1 MNAELTGLSPL
12 LSESSA
18 TSYLNSLNAAQL
30 KAVQHSPQTPLQIL
44 AGPGSGKTKAS
55 DICSA
60 FLRFR
65 SLSIL
70 NILQVLT
77 SRIAHLIL
85 HHHLP
90 ASSICAVTF
99 TNKAAN
105 EMKVRLTKVIGKEK
119 TSEVRMG
126 TFHALCA
133 LFLRKYARSI
143 RLDGNFTICDA
154 EESKKIVAPLLKK
167 YKDDLAAKDISLKEG
182 TVLALISKA
191 KARGLSSKDFLRE
204 VQARNHGPKDS
215 NGLLTSSTTVNDI
228 DFVVAEIYDAY
239 EKTLRKN
246 NSLDFD
252 DLLLFG
258 VKLFTTNLDSVKWCQ
273 HVLVDEFQDTNVTQ
287 YDLMKAIAYARCVTV
302 VGDPDQSIYG
312 WRSAEVGNLARMRK
326 DFSSTEQIFLEE
338 NYRST
343 ASILRASLAI
353 VAEDKTRI
361 QKSLHTSHPVGLIPV
376 LRSSSS
382 EQMEAAFFAGEIKR
396 IVAHMGGV
404 LNWGDFVILLRFN
417 ALSRTIE
424 SALQKEGIP
433 SRILGGHKF
442 FERVEIKDLLAYLQ
456 LVDNPQFVPAFV
468 RAINTP
474 ARGMGE
480 KSVAELLAR
489 ADASNLTLVDLAEK
503 IHSGTTSD
511 IKPAVKRKIAP
522 FVSSIRILK
531 QMASENAR
539 PSDLIRRLVELISYE
554 DHLRK
559 TQPDWESR
567 WENVQELITF
577 ASDVQSD
584 WQDGLAVAATED
596 AQTSRDTPLRLFLQ
610 ASMLS
615 SEGDQQSK
623 EGENEKVTIS
633 TCHAAKGLEWPVVMV
648 PAVEQGTF
656 PFYRTDDV
664 EEERR
669 LLYVACTRAQSLL
682 YLSYA
687 TQRKVSGETKTRD
700 LSPFVSSVIR
710 RIPSLFVESSSM
722 LSDLDRKVICQV
734 LNRPQPNSAQ
744 VTQHI
749 AEYNKSARSRF
760 PEYPTHNN
768 NATVLNAQSYI
779 APSTDYN
786 IDTPPFVNF
795 TSAGSSNLHPTPV
808 PSHMSYR
815 GSSLSSSIAASQ
827 KPIYNASSAFPPS
840 SARSVLPN
848 LLPHR
853 TSLLRGNQ
861 YTLKPA
867 ITPEA
872 LEEAAPAI
880 PIFPVA
886 PASSEAQAVV
896 RPLRSSSNTTTPPN
910 GLEPTTGF
918 KRRLGMGRLTTGY
931 ANKKFK
937 PPT

>member
-1 MNAELTGLSPL
+1 MNAELTGSSPL

-18 TSYLNSLNAAQL
+18 TSYLNFLNAAQL

-44 AGPGSGKTKAS
+44 AGPGSGKTK
-55 DICSA
+55 
-60 FLRFR
+60 
-65 SLSIL
+65 
-70 NILQVLT
+70 VLT
-77 SRIAHLIL
+77 SRIANLIL

-154 EESKKIVAPLLKK
+154 EESKKIVTPLLKK

-182 TVLALISKA
+182 TVLALISRA

-204 VQARNHGPKDS
+204 VQAKNHGPKDS

-273 HVLVDEFQDTNVTQ
+273 HVQDTNVTQ

-433 SRILGGHKF
+433 SRVLGGHKF

-511 IKPAVKRKIAP
+511 IKPAVKRKIGP

-584 WQDGLAVAATED
+584 WQDGLAVATSED

-648 PAVEQGTF
+648 PAVEEGTF

-710 RIPSLFVESSSM
+710 RIPVIGNFFTVSLAHSIVSSHYSWKT
-722 LSDLDRKVICQV
+722 R
-734 LNRPQPNSAQ
+734 
-744 VTQHI
+744 
-749 AEYNKSARSRF
+749 
-760 PEYPTHNN
+760 
-768 NATVLNAQSYI
+768 QSYLTRI
-779 APSTDYN
+779 GKS
-786 IDTPPFVNF
+786 FV
-795 TSAGSSNLHPTPV
+795 
-808 PSHMSYR
+808 
-815 GSSLSSSIAASQ
+815 
-827 KPIYNASSAFPPS
+827 
-840 SARSVLPN
+840 
-848 LLPHR
+848 
-853 TSLLRGNQ
+853 
-861 YTLKPA
+861 
-867 ITPEA
+867 
-872 LEEAAPAI
+872 
-880 PIFPVA
+880 
-886 PASSEAQAVV
+886 
-896 RPLRSSSNTTTPPN
+896 
-910 GLEPTTGF
+910 
-918 KRRLGMGRLTTGY
+918 
-931 ANKKFK
+931 KF
-937 PPT
+937 

>member
-1 MNAELTGLSPL
+1 MYAEMTGSFLI
-12 LSESSA
+12 SA
-18 TSYLNSLNAAQL
+18 CNPTISFGYLDSLNAAQL
-30 KAVQHSPQTPLQIL
+30 KAVRHSPQTPLQIL
-44 AGPGSGKTKAS
+44 AGPGSGKTK
-55 DICSA
+55 
-60 FLRFR
+60 
-65 SLSIL
+65 
-70 NILQVLT
+70 VLT

-85 HHHLP
+85 HHRLP

-105 EMKVRLTKVIGKEK
+105 EMKERLTKVIGKEK
-119 TSEVRMG
+119 TAEVRMG

-143 RLDGNFTICDA
+143 GLDGNFTICDA

-167 YKDDLAAKDISLKEG
+167 YKDDLAAKDITLKEG

-191 KARGLSSKDFLRE
+191 KAKGLSASDFLHE
-204 VQARNHGPKDS
+204 VQTRSHGTRDS
-215 NGLLTSSTTVNDI
+215 NGLFTSSTTVNDI
-228 DFVVAEIYDAY
+228 DLVVAEIYDNY

-246 NSLDFD
+246 NGLDFD

-258 VKLFTTNLDSVKWCQ
+258 VKLFVVNPDAVKWCQ

-287 YDLMKAIAYARCVTV
+287 YDLMRAIAHARCVTV

-312 WRSAEVGNLARMRK
+312 WRSAEVGNLARMQK
-326 DFSSTEQIFLEE
+326 DFATTKQIFLEE
-338 NYRST
+338 NFRST
-343 ASILRASLAI
+343 ASILKTSLAI
-353 VAEDKTRI
+353 VAQDKTRI
-361 QKSLHTSHPVGLIPV
+361 QKSLHTSHPVGPIPV
-376 LRSSSS
+376 LRSFLS
-382 EQMEAAFFAGEIKR
+382 EQMEASFLAGEIKR

-404 LNWGDFVILLRFN
+404 LHWGDFVVLLRFN

-433 SRILGGHKF
+433 SRVLGGHKF
-442 FERVEIKDLLAYLQ
+442 FERLEIKDLLAYLQ
-456 LVDNPQFVPAFV
+456 MVDNPQFVPAFM

-480 KSVAELLAR
+480 KSVSELLAR
-489 ADASNLTLVDLAEK
+489 ADASKLSLVDLVER
-503 IHSGTTSD
+503 IHNGTTPD
-511 IKPAVKRKIAP
+511 IKPAVKRKIGT
-522 FVSSIRILK
+522 FVSAIRVLK
-531 QMASENAR
+531 TMAAENAQ
-539 PSDLIRRLVELISYE
+539 PSDLIRRLVELIDYE

-584 WQDGLAVAATED
+584 LQDSIAIESSDTE
-596 AQTSRDTPLRLFLQ
+596 TPRDTPLRLFLQ

-615 SEGDQQSK
+615 SEGDQQNK
-623 EGENEKVTIS
+623 EGDNEKVTIS

-687 TQRKVSGETKTRD
+687 TQRKVAGETKTRD
-700 LSPFVSSVIR
+700 LSPFVSSVVR
-710 RIPSLFVESSSM
+710 QNPPLFADSPSM
-722 LSDLDRKVICQV
+722 LLDLDRKVICQV
-734 LNRPQPNSAQ
+734 LKRSQPDPVQ
-744 VTQHI
+744 VTKHV
-749 AEYNKSARSRF
+749 AEYNKASRNRF
-760 PEYPTHNN
+760 SERGTYGDD
-768 NATVLNAQSYI
+768 TVLNAQIPQNTS
-779 APSTDYN
+779 
-786 IDTPPFVNF
+786 FMNF
-795 TSAGSSNLHPTPV
+795 TLARSPDTHV
-808 PSHMSYR
+808 PMSMPYR
-815 GSSLSSSIAASQ
+815 SPSSSFSITAPQ
-827 KPIYNASSAFPPS
+827 KPPYNASFAFSQSPAGPVLPNVLPNEPPRTSSLRGIQNTPRPAIIPLALQDYPGKATPVVPSNSVAPPS
-840 SARSVLPN
+840 S
-848 LLPHR
+848 
-853 TSLLRGNQ
+853 G
-861 YTLKPA
+861 
-867 ITPEA
+867 
-872 LEEAAPAI
+872 APA
-880 PIFPVA
+880 VMQ
-886 PASSEAQAVV
+886 PA
-896 RPLRSSSNTTTPPN
+896 TTP
-910 GLEPTTGF
+910 TTISHSRFGPVTGS

>member
-1 MNAELTGLSPL
+1 MNAELTGSSPL

-18 TSYLNSLNAAQL
+18 TSYLNFLNAAQL
-30 KAVQHSPQTPLQIL
+30 KGGTAVCRKETPIID
-44 AGPGSGKTKAS
+44 AK
-55 DICSA
+55 
-60 FLRFR
+60 
-65 SLSIL
+65 
-70 NILQVLT
+70 VLT

-154 EESKKIVAPLLKK
+154 EESKKIVTPLLKK

-182 TVLALISKA
+182 TVLALISRA

-312 WRSAEVGNLARMRK
+312 WRSAEVGNLAGMRK

-433 SRILGGHKF
+433 SRVLGGHKF

-511 IKPAVKRKIAP
+511 IKPAVKRKIGP

-531 QMASENAR
+531 QMASESAR
-539 PSDLIRRLVELISYE
+539 PSDLIRRLVGLISYE

-584 WQDGLAVAATED
+584 WQDGLAVATSED

-648 PAVEQGTF
+648 PAVEEGTF

-710 RIPSLFVESSSM
+710 RIPSLFVENSSI
-722 LSDLDRKVICQV
+722 LSGPDRKVICQV
-734 LNRPQPNSAQ
+734 LNRPQPDSAQ

-749 AEYNKSARSRF
+749 AEYVFDSARSRF
-760 PEYPTHNN
+760 PEYSTYNN
-768 NATVLNAQSYI
+768 NATVSNAQSHI
-779 APSTDYN
+779 APPTDYN
-786 IDTPPFVNF
+786 IDTPPF
-795 TSAGSSNLHPTPV
+795 LHPTPV

-853 TSLLRGNQ
+853 TSLLRGIQ
-861 YTLKPA
+861 HTLKPA
-867 ITPEA
+867 TTPEA
-872 LEEAAPAI
+872 LEKPAPVF
-880 PIFPVA
+880 PIVPVA
-886 PASSEAQAVV
+886 TASSSSEAQTVV
-896 RPLRSSSNTTTPPN
+896 RPLRSSNTTTPPN
-910 GLEPTTGF
+910 GPEPTTGF

-931 ANKKFK
+931 ANKKSK

>member
-1 MNAELTGLSPL
+1 MNAELTGLSLL

-30 KAVQHSPQTPLQIL
+30 KAVQHSPRTPLQIL
-44 AGPGSGKTKAS
+44 AGPGSGKTK
-55 DICSA
+55 
-60 FLRFR
+60 
-65 SLSIL
+65 
-70 NILQVLT
+70 VLT

-105 EMKVRLTKVIGKEK
+105 EMRVRLTKVIGKEK

-126 TFHALCA
+126 TFHAVCA

-154 EESKKIVAPLLKK
+154 EESKKIVAPLLKI

-191 KARGLSSKDFLRE
+191 KARGLSSRDFLRE

-215 NGLLTSSTTVNDI
+215 NGLLTSSTIVNDI

-273 HVLVDEFQDTNVTQ
+273 HVQDTNLTQ

-326 DFSSTEQIFLEE
+326 DFSSTEQIFLEQ

-343 ASILRASLAI
+343 ASILRAN
-353 VAEDKTRI
+353 KTRI
-361 QKSLHTSHPVGLIPV
+361 QKSLHTSHPAGLIPV
-376 LRSSSS
+376 LRSSSK
-382 EQMEAAFFAGEIKR
+382 QMEAAFFAGEIKW

-503 IHSGTTSD
+503 IHSGTTPD
-511 IKPAVKRKIAP
+511 IKPAVKRKIGP

-584 WQDGLAVAATED
+584 WQDGPAVAASED

-623 EGENEKVTIS
+623 QGENEKVTIS

-669 LLYVACTRAQSLL
+669 LLYVA
-682 YLSYA
+682 
-687 TQRKVSGETKTRD
+687 
-700 LSPFVSSVIR
+700 FIIR
-710 RIPSLFVESSSM
+710 G
-722 LSDLDRKVICQV
+722 K
-734 LNRPQPNSAQ
+734 
-744 VTQHI
+744 
-749 AEYNKSARSRF
+749 
-760 PEYPTHNN
+760 
-768 NATVLNAQSYI
+768 
-779 APSTDYN
+779 
-786 IDTPPFVNF
+786 FVN
-795 TSAGSSNLHPTPV
+795 
-808 PSHMSYR
+808 
-815 GSSLSSSIAASQ
+815 
-827 KPIYNASSAFPPS
+827 
-840 SARSVLPN
+840 
-848 LLPHR
+848 
-853 TSLLRGNQ
+853 
-861 YTLKPA
+861 A
-867 ITPEA
+867 I
-872 LEEAAPAI
+872 
-880 PIFPVA
+880 
-886 PASSEAQAVV
+886 
-896 RPLRSSSNTTTPPN
+896 
-910 GLEPTTGF
+910 
-918 KRRLGMGRLTTGY
+918 
-931 ANKKFK
+931 
-937 PPT
+937 